1 MKKYIILLL
10 LATCGCGSYQPT
22 PPPTTMP
29 VFGKVTLANG
39 SPLTGGR
46 VVFKPKNKGRQEAVA
61 EVDKDGSYMLS
72 SYSKDD
78 GAAPG
83 EYTVVVEKISYKT
96 GSAVE
101 VRADV
106 PKKYLSDSTSDMVVI
121 VQEGQTD
128 YPIRLK

>member
-1 MKKYIILLL
+1 
-10 LATCGCGSYQPT
+10 
-22 PPPTTMP
+22 MP

-46 VVFKPKNKGRQEAVA
+46 VVFKPKNKGQQEAVA
-61 EVDKDGSYMLS
+61 EVDKDGSYKLS